1 MAFDVPLAITLFFI
15 WLLLTVLGFDREKKK
30 LYYTSKT
37 KDSSIKFLNVDTK
50 NVNTMSNDEKDIEV
64 LEKPTKSGMQTST
77 SATVKEKTISK
88 DVSIRQSFMVNV
100 KNWFEKPKLTKDLQ
114 KHTAVIKKE
123 KRYNPVT
130 YDVKHTVVVY
140 RTTGSFSLWERPSE
154 KYMKRFSYKSD
165 KDSLKYDWQNVLK
178 RFSDRHPIL
187 YNRCLWTTT
196 SSSVQSRQQSP
207 VQLKGQ
213 RIILQRKIQKL
224 TIHKTFLHKPHE
236 KCIYTV
242 KKDIRIESSLPS
254 NGVKR
259 R

>member
-1 MAFDVPLAITLFFI
+1 MFVIQPTPETLNFF
-15 WLLLTVLGFDREKKK
+15 TVQMPFLYIDCIEAEEDGKSDSDQNQSRE
-30 LYYTSKT
+30 S
-37 KDSSIKFLNVDTK
+37 
-50 NVNTMSNDEKDIEV
+50 M
-64 LEKPTKSGMQTST
+64 
-77 SATVKEKTISK
+77 
-88 DVSIRQSFMVNV
+88 
-100 KNWFEKPKLTKDLQ
+100 
-114 KHTAVIKKE
+114 
-123 KRYNPVT
+123 
-130 YDVKHTVVVY
+130 
-140 RTTGSFSLWERPSE
+140 
-154 KYMKRFSYKSD
+154 SD

-196 SSSVQSRQQSP
+196 SSSAQSRQQSP